1 MREPTAGDLRTRVSV
16 RDWHDE
22 ATGFAAIDSIFGEP
36 LKRWAKI
43 IAASSATYWGS
54 KQLDTGVTHLVVMRY
69 LEPITGQQVLESGG
83 WRYRILRVKHSTGA
97 KRWTW
102 LECELL
108 GQVQ

>member
-43 IAASSATYWGS
+43 IAASAATYWGS
-54 KQLDTGVTHLVVMRY
+54 KCWSRAGGDTAFCVLSTQRVLSAGRGLSANFWGKCNEWGNVWKCRVADQLRHN
-69 LEPITGQQVLESGG
+69 IWQ
-83 WRYRILRVKHSTGA
+83 
-97 KRWTW
+97 
-102 LECELL
+102 
-108 GQVQ
+108 